1 MIDDK
6 VRQRLEA
13 ALEGAKVEVDGD
25 GSRMSI
31 AVISPQFAGMSR
43 VKKQQTVYAAISE
56 LIASGEL
63 HAVTIKAL
71 TPEEAGEG

>member
-1 MIDDK
+1 MIGDK
-6 VRQRLEA
+6 VRARLEA
-13 ALEGAKVEVDGD
+13 ALDGATVEVDGD

-31 AVISPQFAGMSR
+31 AVVSSQFAGMTR

-71 TPEEAGEG
+71 TPDEAGEG